1 MAVLRYNIHKKSKFQ
16 LDSPNHRNVI
26 KMDNQTFYP
35 ATNDVVFKAVFGSD
49 KKVLMG
55 FLNQVIG
62 LSIAAPEDIT
72 VLNPEIPVDYADL
85 KQSRLDIRAITEGEQ
100 VNLEMQIRDMDY
112 YAERT
117 VVYQSKMITDDI
129 KQGDNYG
136 ELKKTISVNILKYNM
151 FETPDYYSS
160 FLPIEENRHEILTDK
175 WQIIFLELNKIGI
188 EKLNEKEQ
196 WLRLLKSGKE
206 EVEMLRTSNN
216 EYISGCADRILAVN
230 ADDKLRVQAEL
241 RELARLDHNTLIVSA
256 EKRGEKKG
264 RAEGKEERNNELIAK
279 WKAKGMTDEEIKGL
293 LE

>member
-1 MAVLRYNIHKKSKFQ
+1 M
-16 LDSPNHRNVI
+16 

-85 KQSRLDIRAITEGEQ
+85 KASRLDIRAMTAGEQ
-100 VNLEMQIRDMDY
+100 VNLEMQVRDMDY

-117 VVYQSKMITDDI
+117 VVYQSKMITDDM
-129 KQGDNYG
+129 KKSENYG
-136 ELKKTISVNILKYNM
+136 ELKKTISVNILKHNM

-160 FLPIEENRHEILTDK
+160 FLPIEESRHELLTDK
-175 WQIIFLELNKIGI
+175 WQIIFFELNKIST
-188 EKLNEKEQ
+188 KDPNEKEQ

-206 EVEMLRTSNN
+206 EVEMLRNSNN
-216 EYISGCADRILAVN
+216 EFISGCADRILAVN

-241 RELARLDHNTLIVSA
+241 REMARLDENTLIYSA
-256 EKRGEKKG
+256 HKKGRAEG

-279 WKAKGMTDEEIKGL
+279 WKAKGMTDEEIKDL